1 MPEVRKTTFSC
12 KVSDNFMKIIQT
24 KRTGTGSE
32 LSVDEMGAT
41 KNQNAVVNALFAKY
55 NVREQNA
62 KKQRES
68 GTCEIDLN
76 M

>member
-1 MPEVRKTTFSC
+1 
-12 KVSDNFMKIIQT
+12 MKIIQT

-32 LSVDEMGAT
+32 LSVNEIAAT
-41 KNQNAVVNALFAKY
+41 KNQNAAVNALFAKY